1 MAIIK
6 QYHPDTQTT
15 YVYES
20 TYYWDADKQQSRSKR
35 KLIGKVDP
43 KTGETVPTG
52 KRGPKTKRPNAGAA
66 VQAAPA
72 EGTAGDETIPYRTYR
87 ESQQR
92 IADLTLALAEK
103 EKENKALRKRNEDLS
118 RTLNDVVSKIT
129 GLAAGLRKVQ
139 DSSPQ

>member
-52 KRGPKTKRPNAGAA
+52 KRGPKKRSNTGAS
-66 VQAAPA
+66 VQTAPA
-72 EGTAGDETIPYRTYR
+72 EVPSGEETIPYRTYR

>member
-52 KRGPKTKRPNAGAA
+52 KRGPKTKRSNAGAA
-66 VQAAPA
+66 VEAAPA
-72 EGTAGDETIPYRTYR
+72 EGPSGEETIPYRTYR

>member
-52 KRGPKTKRPNAGAA
+52 KRGPKR
-66 VQAAPA
+66 
-72 EGTAGDETIPYRTYR
+72 EIEYR
-87 ESQQR
+87 EP
-92 IADLTLALAEK
+92 
-103 EKENKALRKRNEDLS
+103 LS
-118 RTLNDVVSKIT
+118 RQHLQKAHPAKKPFRTGRAGKVSRESLT
-129 GLAAGLRKVQ
+129 
-139 DSSPQ
+139 